1 MYLIIDVETT
11 GLPNKQGL
19 PRKQFPDYK
28 ELHRY
33 DNCRVVQLS
42 MMLCDNQFKC
52 IKLEDFIIKPVDF
65 SIDNAEFHG
74 ITNEIAQHNGL
85 LLSDILQYFEAH
97 LINITHIIAHNIE
110 FDINVIKSE
119 CFRLRCDNL
128 LNIIDSKILICTM
141 HLTKDIVKAKNKYGI
156 KYPSLAELYKFAF
169 NENITNAHNS
179 KYDVINLH
187 KIVEY
192 LHINNIV
199 NIF

>member
-11 GLPNKQGL
+11 GLPNKHGL
-19 PRKQFPDYK
+19 TRKQFPDYQ

-42 MMLCDNQFKC
+42 MMLCDDQLKC
-52 IKLEDFIIKPVDF
+52 IKLEDFIVKPVDF
-65 SIDNAEFHG
+65 SIDNPEFHG

-85 LLSDILQYFEAH
+85 LLCNILQYFEDN
-97 LINITHIIAHNIE
+97 LILVTHIIAHNIE

-119 CFRLRCDNL
+119 CFRKGNHNL
-128 LNIIDSKILICTM
+128 LNIVDSKILICTM
-141 HLTKDIVKAKNKYGI
+141 HLTKEIVKAKNKYGI
-156 KYPSLAELYKFAF
+156 KYPSLAELYKFSF

-192 LHINNIV
+192 LYMNNMF
-199 NIF
+199 NIC